1 MDRSDLLI
9 GPLGEAYVKA
19 VTFAHNLADA
29 FYLNDLLQ
37 RIEKLENLLEEEDL
51 LPPTRNATELLLE
64 QLNNNL
70 QDMLLP
76 RTEDERAS
84 ERNETR

>member
-37 RIEKLENLLEEEDL
+37 RIEKLENLLEEDL